1 MSEKMYV
8 VFLKAI
14 ITFIV
19 ALIWLVLFLLAKAGG
34 IMYLAYGVSIVAVM
48 FLAWLWSPEN
58 YGGKK

>member
-1 MSEKMYV
+1 MSEKAYII
-8 VFLKAI
+8 FLKAI

-19 ALIWLVLFLLAKAGG
+19 ALIWLVLFLLCLAKGIDLAG
-34 IMYLAYGVSIVAVM
+34 YALSFLAGM